1 MRPCGAAALH
11 LTSANRRWHLQDP
24 PRGCGQC
31 GQYSFGQYS
40 FAQHSLLANDFG
52 DADDV
57 DVDFDVDV
65 GFDVGFAARLI
76 D

>member
-11 LTSANRRWHLQDP
+11 LTSANRRWNLQDP
-24 PRGCGQC
+24 PRGCGHCGQYFF

-57 DVDFDVDV
+57 DVD
-65 GFDVGFAARLI
+65 VGFAARLI

>member
-31 GQYSFGQYS
+31 GQYSF
-40 FAQHSLLANDFG
+40 AQHSLLANDFG

-57 DVDFDVDV
+57 DVDV
-65 GFDVGFAARLI
+65 DVGFAARLI

>member
-24 PRGCGQC
+24 PRGCGHC
-31 GQYSFGQYS
+31 GQYFFGQYS

-52 DADDV
+52 AGDADADADDV
-57 DVDFDVDV
+57 D
-65 GFDVGFAARLI
+65 FAARLI
-76 D
+76 DLKKIY

>member
-24 PRGCGQC
+24 PRGCGHC
-31 GQYSFGQYS
+31 GQHS

-52 DADDV
+52 AGDADDV
-57 DVDFDVDV
+57 AVD
-65 GFDVGFAARLI
+65 FAARLI

>member
-24 PRGCGQC
+24 PRGCGHC
-31 GQYSFGQYS
+31 GQYSFGQHS

-52 DADDV
+52 AGDADDV
-57 DVDFDVDV
+57 
-65 GFDVGFAARLI
+65 DVGFAARLI
-76 D
+76 DLKKIY